1 MKENIKKILE
11 ELSRGKNISDVF
23 SDVIICCAYSLANLS
38 SFNQERED
46 QYNHIIGK
54 YGKDKEE
61 KIASI
66 LVMLLSS
73 YSKNK
78 NQDILGEIYEELQI
92 NKRKLGQVFTPFKV
106 ADLLSNTIY
115 SEQFVKTTMEE
126 KNFIS
131 VYNPAC
137 GTGRLLYSSYA
148 SLLRCKAKPENI
160 FIVGGELDLLCC
172 CITYVQLSLMGAN
185 AVISH
190 QDTLELKTYDTFYT
204 FDYITNKN
212 LQKNISSYIEKSKKE
227 ESLQSQLESNDI
239 DITDSM
245 F

>member
-38 SFNQERED
+38 NFNQERED

-131 VYNPAC
+131 VYDQTTLNM
-137 GTGRLLYSSYA
+137 
-148 SLLRCKAKPENI
+148 I
-160 FIVGGELDLLCC
+160 
-172 CITYVQLSLMGAN
+172 
-185 AVISH
+185 
-190 QDTLELKTYDTFYT
+190 QD
-204 FDYITNKN
+204 
-212 LQKNISSYIEKSKKE
+212 ISSIIARKPMIIGE
-227 ESLQSQLESNDI
+227 I
-239 DITDSM
+239 
-245 F
+245 